1 MKRSL
6 ATVTLVIL
14 ALTVPLHMLAQ
25 GSKAEQEVR
34 ATFDETQK
42 AYQMRGAE
50 AAAFLDKYLVDDYM
64 RITPDGKV
72 FTKAEWLDS
81 YRTGKT
87 RYESVEVSDLK
98 TRVYGRTAVITGITR
113 AKGIQVGV
121 PTGTGSR
128 FTRVFVKRNGVW
140 QIVQY
145 QTTRIAQ

>member
-1 MKRSL
+1 
-6 ATVTLVIL
+6 
-14 ALTVPLHMLAQ
+14 
-25 GSKAEQEVR
+25 
-34 ATFDETQK
+34 
-42 AYQMRGAE
+42 
-50 AAAFLDKYLVDDYM
+50 M